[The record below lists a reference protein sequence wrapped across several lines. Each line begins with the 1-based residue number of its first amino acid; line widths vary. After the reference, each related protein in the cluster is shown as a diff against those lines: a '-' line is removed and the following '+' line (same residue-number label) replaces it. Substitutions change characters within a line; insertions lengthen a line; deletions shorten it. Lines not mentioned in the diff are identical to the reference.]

1 MNKMTNAN
9 EMGMD
14 LFFGGTG
21 NGLTG
26 FEDIDQSDLSIGK
39 IKLLQMQSEEAID
52 KDINAGAG
60 DFYNVQ
66 TGESFATIQCTLL
79 SISKSRARFE
89 QPYKK
94 GTTALCSSID
104 CKVATTRDGHKAKCE
119 GCKYADWNKARQDGK
134 DKPDCTQSYVLLG
147 AMLDESNT
155 PFRYTVGGAA
165 FKTIR
170 KFISQVAIKGAALFT
185 YDISISS
192 NLVSSAKGAYYEP
205 VIKIDK
211 AYSPAEIKELAP
223 EVRNELFKTF
233 TDRQEL
239 LKSLK
244 EIFENARRQDA
255 ITGEGEI
262 IEAESSEV
270 DETGAG
276 AMF

>member
-1 MNKMTNAN
+1 MNNELTNAN
-9 EMGMD
+9 GMEMD
-14 LFFGGTG
+14 LFFGG

-26 FEDIDQSDLSIGK
+26 FEDIDQTDLSIGK
-39 IKLLQMQSEEAID
+39 VKLLQMQSEEAID
-52 KDINAGAG
+52 KNIQAGAG

-66 TGESFATIQCTLL
+66 TGESYSEIKCTLL

-104 CKVATTRDGHKAKCE
+104 CKVATTKDGHKVKCD
-119 GCKYADWNKARQDGK
+119 GCKYSDWNKARQDGK

-147 AMLDESNT
+147 AMLDDDNT

-185 YDISISS
+185 YDISLTS
-192 NLVSSAKGAYYEP
+192 NLVNSAKGAYYEP
-205 VIKIDK
+205 VVKIEK
-211 AYSPAEIKELAP
+211 AYTPAEIKALAP
-223 EVRNELFKTF
+223 EVRDQLFKTF

-244 EIFENARRQDA
+244 DIFENARRHDA

-262 IEAESSEV
+262 IDAEATEV
-270 DETGAG
+270 MDETGS
-276 AMF
+276 MF